1 MNSKVIKYG
10 LILAALVNIA
20 GVLTFSKLFSNTAI
34 NEADPV
40 VMSNFGLV
48 MIMVWGL
55 AYFAAAMTKGS
66 IRLLVSV
73 FAVEKLVYVCA
84 WVYWLATNNLFTLYE
99 TDLFAGIFYTIYG
112 LNDLLFMVFFIK
124 VAMHRIGNAE
134 TTLNVDSKPNSE
146 SNTEPKATAGSNI
159 PSATN

>member
-1 MNSKVIKYG
+1 MKNKEIVMNKTVIKYG
-10 LILAALVNIA
+10 LILAALVNIG

-34 NEADPV
+34 NDADPV

-55 AYFAAAMTKGS
+55 AYFAVAMTKGN

-73 FAVEKLVYVCA
+73 FAVEKLVYVGA
-84 WVYWLATNNLFTLYE
+84 WVYWLTTNNLFNLYE
-99 TDLFAGIFYTIYG
+99 VDLLAGIFYTIYG

-124 VAMHRIGNAE
+124 VTMYKG
-134 TTLNVDSKPNSE
+134 TDV
-146 SNTEPKATAGSNI
+146 
-159 PSATN
+159 